1 MNGTTTKALSAIR
14 AVNPGEKSVG
24 GAVDGNRS
32 AGADDMTEGGLSR
45 PVGAQDFLGKEFAT
59 EEDAYA
65 AYKEFAKLRGFG
77 VRKDVACVNG
87 VLIRRDFFCHR
98 QGTRHPK
105 HYDRPEGV
113 SEERLESRMDFI
125 HPRMNCSIQ
134 IVLVPFRTT
143 KMGPPTICFY
153 PDEGVIMMIVH
164 RYLLN
169 DQSPYE
175 NDSSHPSL
183 NSSTTK
189 ERHIQLLPPHE
200 ALVYA
205 KKEIDNAHLVNENPD
220 LYAPSG

>member
-1 MNGTTTKALSAIR
+1 MMNGTTTKALSAIR

-113 SEERLESRMDFI
+113 SEERLESRMDCKAKLNI
-125 HPRMNCSIQ
+125 YYDMQHS
-134 IVLVPFRTT
+134 VLERVF
-143 KMGPPTICFY
+143 
-153 PDEGVIMMIVH
+153 
-164 RYLLN
+164 LLTYTP
-169 DQSPYE
+169 Q
-175 NDSSHPSL
+175 
-183 NSSTTK
+183 
-189 ERHIQLLPPHE
+189 QLH
-200 ALVYA
+200 
-205 KKEIDNAHLVNENPD
+205 
-220 LYAPSG
+220 